1 MLLDARAEAARAD
14 RAGFRPLDLA
24 LRTGHSNSNVVA
36 LLTREAQAH
45 AERTAGSPVYTA
57 AAADDDDE
65 DDDEDDDDDD
75 DEDDTEDDAA
85 QPELL
90 SLVRLLG
97 GGI

>member
-24 LRTGHSNSNVVA
+24 LRTGHSNSDVVA

-57 AAADDDDE
+57 DD

-75 DEDDTEDDAA
+75 ENEDDTEDDVAP
-85 QPELL
+85 PELL